1 MTRIDPAILTDTY
14 DTLATRAA
22 AFLPGGKPL
31 AIDQQGLIKRTASL
45 CGTTPEAV
53 TEALNART
61 AAARA
66 SAA

>member
-1 MTRIDPAILTDTY
+1 MPGTDPATLTDTY
-14 DTLATRAA
+14 DTLAETARRHA
-22 AFLPGGKPL
+22 PGGRLL
-31 AIDQQGLIKRTASL
+31 AIDKLGLIKRAAIE